1 MKFVHDGAELGRE
14 HNLTHLHPSKGFRFK
29 CVSLIFKCVI
39 LSSSTELVSNIKFIS
54 SLLIQEVKLDSGK
67 FFLSLNLINMFTGN
81 VKK

>member
-39 LSSSTELVSNIKFIS
+39 LSSSTELVSNIKFMSQVCNIVKFYRVGLKHHVYES
-54 SLLIQEVKLDSGK
+54 SV
-67 FFLSLNLINMFTGN
+67 
-81 VKK
+81 